1 VSAKD
6 KDIAE
11 KKFESFDDVF
21 AAIVNAFFAMR
32 GIKDRVDPKAL
43 ENIKPRTSYKSSD
56 DEVREQERDVIK
68 LWKRPD
74 GETVICLVGLENQSS
89 IDKYMSLRVMSY
101 EGADYRA
108 QLPVK
113 PKGPK
118 PHFVITLVLYFGVKR
133 RWQKDLSLH
142 EVLNVP
148 EQYRQVVNDV
158 KLNVIELA
166 WLSDEQEKLF
176 KNGQDKEVNDEQD
189 KKVKDDAY
197 YLVHMLGQIRR
208 GEDITIPP
216 VDTLEHLS
224 DFLYVLEALV
234 GSKKYKVILD
244 KNNPEQGGNIKMRY
258 AKMFEAVRQEGR
270 IEGRNEGRIEGRNEG
285 RDEGRIE
292 GRDEACIAIRARLI
306 AGGMSPKEADKY
318 VNPIL
323 AGAN

>member
-1 VSAKD
+1 MSAKD

-89 IDKYMSLRVMSY
+89 IDKYMPLRVMSY

-244 KNNPEQGGNIKMRY
+244 KNNSEQGGNIKMRY
-258 AKMFEAVRQEGR
+258 AKMFEAVKQEGR
-270 IEGRNEGRIEGRNEG
+270 IEGRNEGRN
-285 RDEGRIE
+285 EGRIE
-292 GRDEACIAIRARLI
+292 GRDEAYANVRSRLI
-306 AGGMSPKEADKY
+306 SELGMSPEEADKF

>member
-1 VSAKD
+1 MSAKD

-89 IDKYMSLRVMSY
+89 IDKYMPLRVMSY

-113 PKGPK
+113 PNGPK

-176 KNGQDKEVNDEQD
+176 KNGQDKEVKNEQD

-216 VDTLEHLS
+216 LDVLEHLAVFF
-224 DFLYVLEALV
+224 DVLEALV
-234 GSKKYKVILD
+234 GPKKYKAVIKRL
-244 KNNPEQGGNIKMRY
+244 KEEQGEDGKM
-258 AKMFEAVRQEGR
+258 KFNTIWEAARDEGR
-270 IEGRNEGRIEGRNEG
+270 I
-285 RDEGRIE
+285 EGRIE
-292 GRDEACIAIRARLI
+292 GRDEAYANVRSRLI
-306 AGGMSPKEADKY
+306 SELGMSPEEADKF
-318 VNPIL
+318 VNPVL

>member
-1 VSAKD
+1 MSAKD

-11 KKFESFDDVF
+11 KKFESFVDVF
-21 AAIVNAFFAMR
+21 SALVNAFFAMR
-32 GIKDRVDPKAL
+32 GIKDRVDPNAL

-89 IDKYMSLRVMSY
+89 IDKYMPLRVMSY

-113 PKGPK
+113 PNGPK

-270 IEGRNEGRIEGRNEG
+270 NEG

-292 GRDEACIAIRARLI
+292 GRDEAYANVRSRLI
-306 AGGMSPKEADKY
+306 SELGMSPEEADKF